1 VNFEFRFAII
11 YFLSKPLSGSQ
22 STSSQADSAAEAA
35 AANAATEATGTNE
48 PDPPERFD
56 SLPDNPPDIISDPTE
71 HLEQ

>member
-1 VNFEFRFAII
+1 LNFEFRFAII

-35 AANAATEATGTNE
+35 ANAAATGTNE